1 MLFENNNAKLTGKN
15 TALVFFLTKGLHRKR
30 EAKLFSTVV
39 LKNTFDRLLLNFM
52 KKLYYKNLTF
62 SLKSMEVIKSQ
73 VDAYLH
79 GTLSCEIIQQLR
91 NSYMDV

>member
-15 TALVFFLTKGLHRKR
+15 TALAFFLTKGLHRKR

-52 KKLYYKNLTF
+52 KKLYYKNF
-62 SLKSMEVIKSQ
+62 I
-73 VDAYLH
+73 D
-79 GTLSCEIIQQLR
+79 IIIIII
-91 NSYMDV
+91 DVFIEKYGSHKKPS

>member
-52 KKLYYKNLTF
+52 KKLYYKNF
-62 SLKSMEVIKSQ
+62 I
-73 VDAYLH
+73 D
-79 GTLSCEIIQQLR
+79 IIIIII
-91 NSYMDV
+91 DVFIEKYGSHKKPS

>member
-15 TALVFFLTKGLHRKR
+15 TALVFFLTKGLHHKR

-52 KKLYYKNLTF
+52 KKLYYKNF
-62 SLKSMEVIKSQ
+62 I
-73 VDAYLH
+73 D
-79 GTLSCEIIQQLR
+79 IIIII
-91 NSYMDV
+91 NDVFIENYGSHKKPS